1 MYSAKWIA
9 LLIVALPILVFSKD
23 SWRSGAIKTLDT
35 DEWCNRPGIP
45 DWPGVCGPPRSD
57 SMALFNDAGDSTHN
71 GIPHSQLLEIDAPDA
86 VYVVRRTSFD
96 GGLQF
101 RPGAAAQFAVDGKH
115 LIIKFD
121 HEISNRRGD
130 TRVQHE
136 QDRTD
141 ILQVRKP

>member
-1 MYSAKWIA
+1 VKRIA
-9 LLIVALPILVFSKD
+9 FFAVVLPILVFSKE
-23 SWRSGAIKTLDT
+23 SWQKGSIKVLDT
-35 DEWCNRPGIP
+35 DDWCSRPGIP

-57 SMALFNDAGDSTHN
+57 SLSLFNDAGDASHP

-86 VYVVRRTSFD
+86 IYVVKRTSFD

-101 RPGAAAQFAVDGKH
+101 RPGAVAQFAGDGKH

-121 HEISNRRGD
+121 RETSNRRGD
-130 TRVQHE
+130 SRVQHE

-141 ILQVRKP
+141 ILQIRKP